1 MSLIL
6 GCVFLSVVHDHNQV
20 RMRFAWAVNE
30 LPQLLDRQIGD
41 DPASRH
47 EHLATSPR
55 CKIGQ
60 QGCSAAASAALLS
73 TKDVAKQPAAAAGWT
88 ATKPAWR
95 LTDDDRDYLIK
106 TIAFEAS
113 GEPAMA
119 KIAVAYVVLVRR
131 LRRTLRFT
139 WAS

>member
-1 MSLIL
+1 
-6 GCVFLSVVHDHNQV
+6 
-20 RMRFAWAVNE
+20 
-30 LPQLLDRQIGD
+30 
-41 DPASRH
+41 
-47 EHLATSPR
+47 
-55 CKIGQ
+55 
-60 QGCSAAASAALLS
+60 LLS

-119 KIAVAYVVLVRR
+119 KIAVAYVVLSSKAASNIAFYLGV
-131 LRRTLRFT
+131 LR
-139 WAS
+139 ASAGASYVPGAYICGLPRGVQHYLQMDVFRP